1 MEPSQPLSAHTGIV
15 AIFGELFHGGKL
27 QPRQELLVVAVLFGL
42 LGYVGGSDSIITSH
56 EADFANRLMEELD
69 LPARGCEL
77 ASTAFQAGRKRQLDL
92 DAELQRFLTEY
103 PVGSVEA
110 SKLFESAVYLAKAD
124 ERIRPSERA
133 ILERI
138 TKRLG
143 FSLAVLDKRLKA
155 VD

>member
-1 MEPSQPLSAHTGIV
+1 MESTPALAAHTSVV
-15 AIFGELFHGGKL
+15 ALFGELFHGGKL
-27 QPRQELLVVAVLFGL
+27 QPRQELLVAVLFEL

-56 EADFANRLMEELD
+56 EANFANRLMEELD

-77 ASTAFQAGRKRQLDL
+77 AQTSFQAGRKRQLDL
-92 DAELQRFLTEY
+92 DAELQRFVAEF
-103 PVGSVEA
+103 PVGSIEA
-110 SKLFESAVYLAKAD
+110 SKLFEAVLHIAKAD
-124 ERIRPSERA
+124 ERIRPPERA

-155 VD
+155 PD